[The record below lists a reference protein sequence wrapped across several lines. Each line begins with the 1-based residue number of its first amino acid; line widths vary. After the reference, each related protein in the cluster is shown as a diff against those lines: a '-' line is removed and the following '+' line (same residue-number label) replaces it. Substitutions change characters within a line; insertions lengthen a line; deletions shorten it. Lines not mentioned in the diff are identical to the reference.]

1 MSGQRSRLLGQWGE
15 AQAAEFLRQKGFR
28 ITAARWSCRF
38 GEVDL
43 IAEDG
48 RFLCFVEVKLRKNGS
63 LGSPGEFVDRRIK
76 ELLRTAALLYLS
88 EHPTS
93 LQPRFDVIEI
103 YAPQGQNTQT
113 PELYHWENAF

>member
-43 IAEDG
+43 VAEDG
-48 RFLCFVEVKLRKNGS
+48 DFLCFVEVKLRKNGS
-63 LGSPGEFVDRRIK
+63 FGTPGEFVDRRK
-76 ELLRTAALLYLS
+76 QEKLRAAALLYLA

>member
-63 LGSPGEFVDRRIK
+63 FGTPGEAVN
-76 ELLRTAALLYLS
+76 LRKQEKLRAAALLYLA
-88 EHPTS
+88 EHPTA